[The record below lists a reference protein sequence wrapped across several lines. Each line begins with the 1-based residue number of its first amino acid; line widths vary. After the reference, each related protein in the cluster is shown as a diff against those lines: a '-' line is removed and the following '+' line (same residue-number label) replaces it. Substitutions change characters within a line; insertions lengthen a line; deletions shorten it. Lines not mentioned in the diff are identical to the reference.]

1 MPLLP
6 SEREALVAEL
16 ARRQGKQAAPMAPAI
31 APETEEAFLADLHP
45 KQLAFVQDGAR
56 RLLACTGRRGGKTV
70 ALLYLTMRA
79 IRRYPGATIPYIGLS
94 REQCRKNFWKP
105 LVQLNARYGL
115 GLEFNRQK
123 YIATA
128 PNGAEVNLIG
138 ADNESEIDKLRG
150 DKFPLV
156 MIDEAG
162 SFGSHLEEL
171 VEDALDAAL
180 GDYDG
185 QIVMTSSPP
194 VVPAGF
200 FYDAVTGVRAGW
212 STHTWTVEDNSKF
225 PQWTGQPDWQA
236 RAKAYLVRKAAQ
248 FGPES
253 PKFLREYL
261 GQLTYDQTALY
272 YKFAQ
277 ERNTFTE
284 LPKKD
289 WRYGLGLD
297 VGYEDNTA
305 FVVIAACPRTQ
316 KMYVVETFA
325 KPKMLDE
332 EIAAKIRELDAK
344 YSLIKRVADFS
355 QKQFVMGLNVK
366 YQCRLM
372 AAEKQDKLAQI
383 ELLNSDFLTGRILVN
398 AREREF
404 CKELATVCW
413 NKDHD
418 GPQETR
424 HLGHHADRHDALRYI
439 WRAMLP
445 YRGRQE
451 RDDTPPDPTGDA
463 RLVAEEAARVAK
475 LEHGARNRTLS
486 LEALYGAEDDVA
498 F

>member
-6 SEREALVAEL
+6 TEREALVAEL
-16 ARRQGKQAAPMAPAI
+16 ARRQGKRAAPKAPTI
-31 APETEEAFLADLHP
+31 APETQEAFLADLHP
-45 KQLAFVQDGAR
+45 KQFDFVQDGAR

-128 PNGAEVNLIG
+128 PNGAEINLIG

-162 SFGSHLEEL
+162 SFGTHLEEL

-200 FYDAVTGVRAGW
+200 FYDAVTGARAGW
-212 STHTWTVEDNSKF
+212 AIHKWTVLDNAHF
-225 PQWTGQPDWQA
+225 PRWAGQPDWHSQA
-236 RAKAYLVRKAAQ
+236 LAYLDKKADQ
-248 FGPES
+248 FGRSS
-253 PKFLREYL
+253 PKFKREYL
-261 GQLTYDQTALY
+261 GELAYDETALY
-272 YKFAQ
+272 YKFDPA
-277 ERNTFTE
+277 RNTYTE
-284 LPKKD
+284 LPNRD

-305 FVVIAACPRTQ
+305 FVVIAVSPRTQ

-332 EIAAKIRELDAK
+332 DIATKIRELDTK
-344 YSLIKRVADFS
+344 YTLTKRVADFS
-355 QKQFVMGLNVK
+355 QKQFVMGLNLK
-366 YQCRLM
+366 FQCRLV
-372 AAEKQDKLAQI
+372 AAEKQNKLAQV
-383 ELLNSDFLTGRILVN
+383 ELLNSDFITGKLLVN
-398 AREREF
+398 NEEHEF
-404 CKELATVCW
+404 CHELTTVCW
-413 NKDHD
+413 NKAHD

-445 YRGRQE
+445 FRGRQE
-451 RDDTPPDPTGDA
+451 TVSAHTAPSEEA
-463 RLVAEEAARVAK
+463 RLVAEETARVAK
-475 LEHGARNRTLS
+475 LDNRKGRKVS
-486 LEALYGAEDDVA
+486 LDEIYGADDDTV